1 MCCCRVTTISNDWLI
16 NKQYS
21 RDIQA
26 YLLHTTTKIRHR
38 ASTSTRWHYAF
49 ALCYHNNETRPPIA
63 NPPKNAQLGGIPYH
77 SPSYIRV
84 RAVVWACGDGQT
96 DRLTQTHRE
105 THRRAWPIYISPRL
119 HLTRN
124 VIGTVS
130 LPASSRYIALNFT
143 ALRRNWFSQ
152 LHFHCSRQST
162 TDMIYLFPNFMKI
175 YPFLFNPAEKQT
187 AVKTAPHQKWRRQLH

>member
-1 MCCCRVTTISNDWLI
+1 MCCCRVTTISTDWLI

-49 ALCYHNNETRPPIA
+49 ALCCHSNETSPPIA
-63 NPPKNAQLGGIPYH
+63 NPPKNEQLGSIPYH
-77 SPSYIRV
+77 SHKLHPGPCSSVGMR
-84 RAVVWACGDGQT
+84 RRTDRQT
-96 DRLTQTHRE
+96 DTDTHRNTQTRVTNIPFASATPHAKCNRHSVVTGQQQIHRLKFY
-105 THRRAWPIYISPRL
+105 RI
-119 HLTRN
+119 
-124 VIGTVS
+124 
-130 LPASSRYIALNFT
+130 

-152 LHFHCSRQST
+152 LHFHCSHQST

-175 YPFLFNPAEKQT
+175 YPFLFNPAEK
-187 AVKTAPHQKWRRQLH
+187 